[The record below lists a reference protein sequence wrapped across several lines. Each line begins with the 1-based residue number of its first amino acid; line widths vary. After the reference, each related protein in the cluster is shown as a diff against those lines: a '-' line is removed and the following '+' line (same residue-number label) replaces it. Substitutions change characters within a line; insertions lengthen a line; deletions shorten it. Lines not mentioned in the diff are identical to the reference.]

1 MKKIFKSTLLFFFV
15 TLSLSAQNYTI
26 SGYITDSGSSET
38 LISASVYENNS
49 QRGTVSNSYGF
60 YSLTLPAGNLEID
73 FSYVGYHTKQKSFKL
88 SKDTTINISLNPNTV
103 LNEVTVTGSASNN
116 NIGARG
122 TQMSA
127 IEVPVTLIK
136 KVPTIFGEND
146 VLKVLQLL
154 PGVQGGVEGSAGF
167 YVRGGGPD
175 ENLFLLDGIPVYNV
189 NHLGGMFSVFNA
201 DAIKNVTLYKGSFP
215 ARFGGRLSSVLDIR
229 MYDGNNKKLKGNVSI
244 GLISSK
250 FNLEGPLFSDK
261 TTFNISAR
269 RTYYDLLAQ
278 PILALVAKNEDM
290 FDKLS
295 AGYYF
300 YDLNAKISHKFSDKD
315 RLYLSSYMGD
325 DVIYANIREKYE
337 NTNDYKSEDRIQMN
351 WDWGN
356 MVHALRWNHIIN
368 NKLFMNTTAS
378 ITRYR
383 FDMKLGTTS
392 EVTRKNPNSYEFSE
406 MSLGYK
412 SGIVDYGIKSD
423 FDFSP
428 HPNHDMKFGIG
439 YTYHTFRP
447 GVQAMQLKQIQDT
460 IKQNNDTTFGNSN
473 ILGHETALYLED
485 NFSIGSVLKINP
497 GLHYSAFMVQG
508 QFYHSLQ
515 PRISMRALINDNF
528 SFKAGYAMMSQYIH
542 LLSNSSIS
550 LPTDLWVP
558 VTKRIKP
565 MNSHQYSAGVK
576 YDLKKIAEFS
586 AEGYYKSMHN
596 LIEYKDG
603 ASFMGSNT
611 GWEDK
616 VSMGEGWAYGV
627 ELLAQR
633 SFGKTTGWLGYTWSK
648 TERLFNRPGQE
659 LNNGLI
665 FPAKYDRRHDM
676 SLVVSHTFN
685 ERIDLSGTVV
695 YSTGNAGTLAL
706 QNYNGQVVPGFD
718 YYNNPISA
726 NSLPYISQRNN
737 YRLPDYF
744 RVDLGVNFH
753 KQLKY
758 GKRTWNLS
766 VYNATNHM
774 NPYLIYTSYKYDQ
787 NYMTG
792 ESTSWRELTKLTI
805 FTFIP
810 SISYSYSF

>member
-1 MKKIFKSTLLFFFV
+1 MKKIFKPTLLFLCV
-15 TLSLSAQNYTI
+15 TLSLSAQNFTI

-49 QRGTVSNSYGF
+49 RRGTVCNSYGF
-60 YSLTLPAGNLEID
+60 YSLTLPAGNVDID

-88 SKDTTINISLNPNTV
+88 HKDTTINISLNPNTV

>member
-1 MKKIFKSTLLFFFV
+1 MKKIFKSTLLFLCV

-26 SGYITDSGSSET
+26 SGYITDAATSET

-60 YSLTLPAGNLEID
+60 YSLTLPAGNVDID

-88 SKDTTINISLNPNTV
+88 HKDTTINISLNPNTV

-229 MYDGNNKKLKGNVSI
+229 MYDGNNKKLKGNVSV

>member
-60 YSLTLPAGNLEID
+60 YSFTLAAGNVDID
-73 FSYVGYHTKQKSFKL
+73 FSYVGYNTKQKSFKL
-88 SKDTTINISLNPNTV
+88 RKDTTINISLNPNTV

-116 NIGARG
+116 NIGVRG

-127 IEVPVTLIK
+127 IEVPVALIK

-146 VLKVLQLL
+146 ILKVLQLL

-175 ENLFLLDGIPVYNV
+175 ENLFLLDGVPVYNV
-189 NHLGGMFSVFNA
+189 NHLGGLFSVFNA

-229 MYDGNNKKLKGNVSI
+229 MNDGNNKKLKGNVSV

-250 FNLEGPLFSDK
+250 FNLEGPLFSEK

-269 RTYYDLLAQ
+269 RTYYDALAQ
-278 PILALVAKNEDM
+278 PILAIATRNDENIE
-290 FDKLS
+290 KLS

-315 RLYLSSYMGD
+315 RLFLSSYMGD
-325 DVIYANIREKYE
+325 DVIYANIRDSYQYE
-337 NTNDYKSEDRIQMN
+337 QDYKSEDRIKMD

-356 MVHALRWNHIIN
+356 MIHALRWNHIIN

-378 ITRYR
+378 FTRYR
-383 FDMKLGTTS
+383 FDMKLGNTS
-392 EVTRKNPNSYEFSE
+392 EVTQKNPDSYKFTE

-428 HPNHDMKFGIG
+428 HPNHDIKFGIG
-439 YTYHTFRP
+439 YIFHTFRP
-447 GVQAMQLKQIQDT
+447 GVQAIQAKYEHDS
-460 IKQNNDTTFGNSN
+460 IKQSNDTTFGNSS
-473 ILGHETALYLED
+473 ILSHETAIYIED
-485 NFSIGSVLKINP
+485 NFSIGSALKINP
-497 GLHYSAFMVQG
+497 GLHYSTFMVQG
-508 QFYHSLQ
+508 EFYHSLQ

-542 LLSNSSIS
+542 LLSNSNIS

-558 VTKRIKP
+558 VTKRIRP

-576 YDLKKIAEFS
+576 YDLKNIAEFS

-603 ASFMGSNT
+603 ATFMGSNT

-616 VSMGEGWAYGV
+616 VSMGNGWAYGL

-648 TERLFNRPGQE
+648 SERLFNQPGQE
-659 LNNGLI
+659 LNNGLV

-706 QNYNGQVVPGFD
+706 QNYNGQIIPGNTY
-718 YYNNPISA
+718 YYNPGVA

-737 YRLPDYF
+737 FRMPDYF

-766 VYNATNHM
+766 VYNATNNM
-774 NPYLIYTSYKYDQ
+774 NPFLIYTSYDYDY
-787 NYMTG
+787 NPLTG
-792 ESTSWRELTKLTI
+792 NVTAKRQLTKLTI
-805 FTFIP
+805 FTLIP

>member
-1 MKKIFKSTLLFFFV
+1 MKKIFKPTLLFLCV
-15 TLSLSAQNYTI
+15 TLSLSAQNYTV

-49 QRGTVSNSYGF
+49 RRGTVCNSYGF
-60 YSLTLPAGNLEID
+60 YSLTLPAGNVDID

-88 SKDTTINISLNPNTV
+88 HKDTTINISLNPNTV

>member
-1 MKKIFKSTLLFFFV
+1 MKKIFNSTLLFLFV
-15 TLSLSAQNYTI
+15 ALSISAQNYTI
-26 SGYITDSGSSET
+26 SGYITDLGSAET
-38 LISASVYENNS
+38 LINASVYENNT

-60 YSLTLPAGNLEID
+60 YSLTLQAGNVDID
-73 FSYVGYHTKQKSFKL
+73 FSYVGYNTKQQSFNL
-88 SKDTTINISLNPNTV
+88 SKDTTINISLNPNMV

-116 NIGARG
+116 NIGVRG
-122 TQMSA
+122 THMSA
-127 IEVPVTLIK
+127 IEVPIALIK

-175 ENLFLLDGIPVYNV
+175 ENLFLLDGVPIYNV

-229 MYDGNNKKLKGNVSI
+229 MYDGNNKKLKGNVSV

-250 FNLEGPLFSDK
+250 FNLEGPLFNEK

-269 RTYYDLLAQ
+269 RTYYDALAQ
-278 PILALVAKNEDM
+278 PILALVAKNDDM
-290 FDKLS
+290 IDKLS

-300 YDLNAKISHKFSDKD
+300 YDLNAKISHKFSDKN

-325 DVIYANIREKYE
+325 DVIYANIRDKY
-337 NTNDYKSEDRIQMN
+337 TNQTNYKSEDRIKMN

-356 MVHALRWNHIIN
+356 MIHALRWNHVVN

-378 ITRYR
+378 YTRYR
-383 FDMKLGTTS
+383 FDMKMGMTS
-392 EVTRKNPNSYEFSE
+392 EITQKNPDNYEFSE
-406 MSLGYK
+406 MSVGYK
-412 SGIVDYGIKSD
+412 SGIEDYGIKSD
-423 FDFSP
+423 FDYSI
-428 HPNHDMKFGIG
+428 HPNHDLKFGLG

-447 GVQAMQLKQIQDT
+447 GVQVMELKRKENSIT
-460 IKQNNDTTFGNSN
+460 ENNDTTFGNSR
-473 ILGHETALYLED
+473 ILGHETALYIED
-485 NFSIGSVLKINP
+485 NFSVGSVFKFNP
-497 GLHYSAFMVQG
+497 GLHYSTFMVQG

-515 PRISMRALINDNF
+515 PRISMRALINNNF

-565 MNSHQYSAGVK
+565 MNSHQYTAGLK
-576 YDLKKIAEFS
+576 YDLQNIAEFS

-603 ASFMGSNT
+603 ASFMGSDS

-616 VSMGEGWAYGV
+616 VSMGEGWAYGL

-659 LNNGLI
+659 LNNGLV

-685 ERIDLSGTVV
+685 ERIDLSGTIV

-706 QNYNGQVVPGFD
+706 QNYSGQTIP
-718 YYNNPISA
+718 NNSFGQ
-726 NSLPYISQRNN
+726 SLPYISQRNN
-737 YRLPDYF
+737 YRMPDYF
-744 RVDLGVNFH
+744 RVDVGVNFH

-766 VYNATNHM
+766 VYNATNHK
-774 NPYLIYTSYKYDQ
+774 NPFLIYTSYKSEY
-787 NYMTG
+787 NYETQ
-792 ESTSWRELTKLTI
+792 TTNSWRELTKLTI
-805 FTFIP
+805 FIIIP
-810 SISYSYSF
+810 SISYTYSF